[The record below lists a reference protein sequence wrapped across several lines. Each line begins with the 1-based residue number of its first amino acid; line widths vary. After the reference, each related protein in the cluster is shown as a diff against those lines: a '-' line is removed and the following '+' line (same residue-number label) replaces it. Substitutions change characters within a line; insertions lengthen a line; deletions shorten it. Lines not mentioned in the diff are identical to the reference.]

1 MDAVDEAAPARDTG
15 DTAVDAPVP
24 TKADGPGVRFTSN
37 IVGPIFLIA
46 DLLCLAI
53 SAPLAL
59 VTYDLLMVRPVI
71 VSVHVFAFAVM
82 AASFILIRASR
93 RAYRR
98 TLVDLGSDEG
108 DAIVDAVVCTL
119 IASALVW
126 QLGMIE
132 NYSSIA

>member
-1 MDAVDEAAPARDTG
+1 MPAVDEAAGARDTIMA
-15 DTAVDAPVP
+15 AVDAPAP
-24 TKADGPGVRFTSN
+24 TRAARPGVRFTSN

-59 VTYDLLMVRPVI
+59 VTYDYLMVRAVI

-82 AASFILIRASR
+82 AASFILIRSSR

-98 TLVDLGSDEG
+98 TLVDLGNDEG
-108 DAIVDAVVCTL
+108 DAIVDAVVFTL
-119 IASALVW
+119 IA
-126 QLGMIE
+126 
-132 NYSSIA
+132 